1 MRNISDLMMSLTQLT
16 DTSVRAIR
24 KTAEDPPRISV
35 YDLIGAVTGQGLN
48 ARGIVYKRLAE
59 NFPEVPTSCCGF
71 KFPGQ
76 GQQPTQNVL
85 KNMEVQSGGHCP
97 PQDS

>member
-1 MRNISDLMMSLTQLT
+1 MSLTQLT